1 MTKVK
6 KISKVRNA
14 CKQAFKD
21 MQAVYPKPIC
31 NLSALQRAE
40 STLREY
46 RNLLTT

>member
-14 CKQAFKD
+14 CKQAFRD
-21 MQAVYPKPIC
+21 MQTVYPKPIC

-46 RNLLTT
+46 RNLLAI